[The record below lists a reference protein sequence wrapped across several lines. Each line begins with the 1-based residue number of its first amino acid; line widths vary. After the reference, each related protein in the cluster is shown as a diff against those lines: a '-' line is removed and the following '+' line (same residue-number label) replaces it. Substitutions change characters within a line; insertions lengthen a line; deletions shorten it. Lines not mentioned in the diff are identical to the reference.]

1 MKYAIDRVL
10 VVGLGL
16 IGGSF
21 ARALRSRGIVREVVG
36 YDRNLDEAALGV
48 RLGVIDRAAD
58 DLSEAV
64 GEADLVM
71 LAVPVKVMESVLA
84 AIEPHLKPHT
94 LLTDV
99 GSTKA
104 NLVAAARSI
113 FAVMPATFVP
123 GHPIAGAEKSGVR
136 ASDAD
141 LFERHKVIL
150 TPLPE
155 TDSNATLQIA
165 RLWQAIG
172 AEVLQMDVDRHDQV
186 LAATSH
192 LPHMLA
198 FSLVDTLA
206 HEEENTDI
214 FRYAAGGFRDF
225 TRIAASDPV
234 MWHDVCLANRDALL
248 KQMDQFTAGLD
259 RLRQAI
265 VAGDS
270 QSLLGIFTRAK
281 VAREHFTRMLSGSA
295 YAQVL
300 SQQSIDL
307 RVQGTAPLMGQ
318 VSLPGDLS
326 ISHRAIMLG
335 ALAEG
340 VTDIEGFREGE
351 DSLATLQAF
360 RDMGVVIEGPHQGQ
374 VRIYGV
380 GLQGLQPPPG
390 PLYLGNS
397 ATSMRLLAG
406 LLSAQSFA
414 TELFGDESLSQ
425 ISMASV
431 IDPLRQMG
439 ARISAVESLPPLKIE
454 PSEKL
459 IGIDYEMPQPSAQ
472 VKSSLLLA
480 GLYATGTTSVSGQYV
495 TRDHTE
501 RMLQG
506 FGYTVD
512 RQAHQVSL
520 EGGGQLQATQLRVP
534 GDPSSAL
541 FFIIAATITPGS
553 RLRLPYMGVNP
564 TRLAA
569 LSALERM
576 GALLS
581 HDHLGESR
589 GEAVADISVRSALL
603 KGATLSE
610 ELLYGMLDDL
620 PLLMVAAIHAQGQTR
635 FELPEE
641 GGERLN
647 GKIRSMVELMSDQG
661 IAVTH
666 NRRELLISPG
676 RFRGGV
682 IRGVTDA
689 RVALACV
696 LAGLS
701 AAEEIRIINCASV
714 ISAFPD
720 FVEQAQRVGIRIHKE
735 AD

>member
-10 VVGLGL
+10 VIGLGL

-36 YDRNLDEAALGV
+36 YDRNADEAALGV
-48 RLGVIDRAAD
+48 KLGVIDRSAD
-58 DLSEAV
+58 DLAQAV

-71 LAVPVKVMESVLA
+71 LAVPVKVMEAVLA
-84 AIEPHLKPHT
+84 AVEPHLKPHT

-104 NLVAAARSI
+104 NLVTAARSI
-113 FAVMPATFVP
+113 FSVIPPTFVP

-155 TDSNATLQIA
+155 TDSHATLQIA
-165 RLWQAIG
+165 RLWQSIG

-248 KQMDQFTAGLD
+248 KQMDQFTNGLA

-281 VAREHFTRMLSGSA
+281 VAREHFTRILSGSA

-300 SQQSIDL
+300 SQQAIDL
-307 RVQGTAPLMGQ
+307 RVQGAAQLRGEIT
-318 VSLPGDLS
+318 LPGDLS

-340 VTDIEGFREGE
+340 ITDIEGFREGE

-380 GLQGLQPPPG
+380 GLHGLQPPPG

-406 LLSAQSFA
+406 LLSAQTFA

-425 ISMASV
+425 TSMASV
-431 IDPLRQMG
+431 IEPLRQMG
-439 ARISAVESLPPLKIE
+439 ANIQAVASLPPLKIE

-459 IGIDYEMPQPSAQ
+459 IGIRYEMPQPSAQ

-480 GLYATGTTSVSGQYV
+480 GLYATGKTEVSGQHV

-520 EGGGQLQATQLRVP
+520 GGGESLQATQLRVP

-541 FFIIAATITPGS
+541 FFIIAATMTPGS
-553 RLRLPYMGVNP
+553 ELQLPYMGVNP
-564 TRLAA
+564 TRMAALNALELMGAA
-569 LSALERM
+569 LSYNNATET
-576 GALLS
+576 
-581 HDHLGESR
+581 R
-589 GEAVADISVRSALL
+589 GEAVADICVRSARLQ
-603 KGATLSE
+603 GVTISE

-620 PLLMVAAIHAQGQTR
+620 PLLMVAAMRAEGQTR
-635 FELPEE
+635 FELPDECA
-641 GGERLN
+641 ERLHE
-647 GKIRSMVELMSDQG
+647 RLHPMVALMIDQG
-661 IAVTH
+661 VAVTYT
-666 NRRELLISPG
+666 RRELLVSPG
-676 RFRGGV
+676 CFRGGE
-682 IRGVTDA
+682 IRGVADP
-689 RVALACV
+689 RIALACV

-701 AAEEIRIINCASV
+701 ATEEIRIINCASV
-714 ISAFPD
+714 LSVFPD
-720 FVEQAQRVGIRIHKE
+720 FVEQAQRIGVQIHKE